1 MDAKEIR
8 LRCIEAAARQ
18 PFPHKDG
25 PVAAVQHAAS
35 VWFDWINGDSP
46 VPNEAQPP
54 RAKLPGRKAV
64 LSSSSKD
71 VLY

>member
-35 VWFDWINGDSP
+35 IWFDWINGDSP
-46 VPNEAQPP
+46 VPGV
-54 RAKLPGRKAV
+54 AKPEPVKAPKG
-64 LSSSSKD
+64 KD

>member
-35 VWFDWINGDSP
+35 IWFDWINGDSP
-46 VPNEAQPP
+46 APVSIEVRREPADKKDVPRP
-54 RAKLPGRKAV
+54 
-64 LSSSSKD
+64 SSKD